1 MKQVCRFMHLPGY
14 QGRASRDVVLLA
26 LFLIGIRL
34 VAGFI
39 HVSCFNEV
47 EPPPARS
54 FHLHAGGD
62 RIPCHH
68 GKAPTSP
75 LSDWACSVNQDES
88 AFILPEVPLLPVVV
102 SLFLPLLP
110 LSLSFGSRSPII
122 PHGRGPPRCVLVL

>member
-1 MKQVCRFMHLPGY
+1 MHVPGY
-14 QGRASRDVVLLA
+14 QGRRSRHAVLLA

-34 VAGFI
+34 VAGFL
-39 HVSCFNEV
+39 HVSCFNEI

-68 GKAPTSP
+68 GKASTSP

-88 AFILPEVPLLPVVV
+88 AFILPDVPLLPVVV
-102 SLFLPLLP
+102 ALFLPFLLFGV
-110 LSLSFGSRSPII
+110 SFGSRSAIV
-122 PHGRGPPRCVLVL
+122 PHGRGPPCLCLLIS

>member
-1 MKQVCRFMHLPGY
+1 
-14 QGRASRDVVLLA
+14 
-26 LFLIGIRL
+26 
-34 VAGFI
+34 
-39 HVSCFNEV
+39 
-47 EPPPARS
+47 
-54 FHLHAGGD
+54 

-88 AFILPEVPLLPVVV
+88 AFILPDVPLLPVVV

-110 LSLSFGSRSPII
+110 LSLSFGSRSAII